1 MATADHLTPED
12 LAAEVDHLL
21 PQNPLVVALGGGA
34 DSALAAWVAT
44 HRRAARCVFVRHGLD
59 GSAELEASAA
69 SLGAH
74 LGLGFTVVD
83 APVDAGPNL
92 EERARKA
99 RWDAIARVVDADEVV
114 VTGHT
119 QDDQAETVMMNMMRG
134 SGSAGVAGM
143 LRSRPGVVRP
153 LLGFSRAAVRSLAEE
168 LGLPFADDPAND
180 DDRHLRNRIRRS
192 LLPDLEQTYAPGVR
206 VALARLGAL
215 AAADD
220 LLIEQL
226 ADDIPMVDGAKS
238 VSIPV
243 AALVT
248 APQPIATRSV
258 RRALRRLLA
267 PYAGSQADV
276 EAVLDVA
283 AGRADSVMISGAIT
297 VVREGP
303 FVTVDA
309 EVAGDVSPMPV
320 TIRVPSTIR
329 FGVHTM
335 TFEEVDAS
343 QITPVSTLVL
353 DPNVFGPATL
363 VRGVEA
369 GDRIDIDGGSKT
381 ARTVLSERDVPV
393 RSRSTWPVVVEGGR
407 IAAIAGIRAA
417 PWTRP
422 TTREAVAIRWKQE
435 SP

>member
-1 MATADHLTPED
+1 MATADHLTPDD
-12 LAAEVDHLL
+12 LAAEADHLL
-21 PQNPLVVALGGGA
+21 PLAPLVVALGGGA

-44 HRRAARCVFVRHGLD
+44 HRPAARCVFVRHGLD
-59 GSAELEASAA
+59 GSAELEASATSVA
-69 SLGAH
+69 AH
-74 LGLGFTVVD
+74 LGMEVTVVD
-83 APVDAGPNL
+83 ASVDAGPSL
-92 EERARKA
+92 EARAREA

-168 LGLPFADDPAND
+168 LGLPFVDDPAND

-192 LLPDLEQTYAPGVR
+192 LLPDLERTYVPGVR
-206 VALARLGAL
+206 VALARLGEL

-220 LLIEQL
+220 QLIEQL
-226 ADDIPMVDGAKS
+226 ADDIPIVDGATS

-258 RRALRRLLA
+258 RRALRRLLD
-267 PYAGSQADV
+267 PYAGSQADI

-283 AGRADSVMISGAIT
+283 AGRADSVMISGSLT
-297 VVREGP
+297 VAREGP

-309 EVAGDVSPMPV
+309 AASGEVGPMPV
-320 TIRVPSTIR
+320 TICVPSTIR
-329 FGVHTM
+329 FGGHTM

-343 QITPVSTLVL
+343 HVSPLSTLVL
-353 DPNVFGPATL
+353 DPKVFGATTL

-381 ARTVLSERDVPV
+381 ARTVLSERGIPV